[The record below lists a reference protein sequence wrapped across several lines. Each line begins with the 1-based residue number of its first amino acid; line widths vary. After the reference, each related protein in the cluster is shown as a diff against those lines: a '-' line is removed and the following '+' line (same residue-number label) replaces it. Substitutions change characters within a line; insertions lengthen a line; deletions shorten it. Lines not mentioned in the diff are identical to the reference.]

1 MRAIWT
7 GSIAFGLVNIP
18 VKMYSGSET
27 HDGLDLHMLHREDHA
42 PIRYARVCRQDGKE
56 VPYQD
61 IVKGYEYQ
69 EGDYIVLTQADFK
82 KADARKTKSLEI
94 RQFADEAEIDSR
106 YYDKP
111 YYLEPAKGA
120 ERAYALLREAL
131 AKANK
136 VALVK
141 YAMRARDNMGAI
153 KTIGNALVL
162 NQMRFPADVRNPSE
176 LNLPELDLASEAEL
190 AMAGSLVDQQT
201 KPFIAEDWHDEY
213 TEKLEE
219 VIEEKASGRTPI
231 KHGSEP
237 EPTKVKDLM
246 SALRESL
253 EKQKA

>member
-18 VKMYSGSET
+18 VKMYSGSES
-27 HDGLDLHMLHREDHA
+27 HDGLHLHMLHRTDNS
-42 PIRYARVCRQDGKE
+42 PVRYARICRKDGTE
-56 VPYQD
+56 LAYDD

-69 EGDYIVLTQADFK
+69 DGDYVTLSSEDFK

-94 RQFADEAEIDSR
+94 YQFADEAEIDSR

-131 AKANK
+131 EKSKK

-141 YAMRARDNMGAI
+141 YAMRARDNMGAV

-162 NQMRFPADVRNPSE
+162 NQMRFPADVRSPGE
-176 LNLPELDLASEAEL
+176 LNLPDKNIASEAEL
-190 AMAGSLVDQQT
+190 SMAESLVKQQT

-219 VIEEKASGRTPI
+219 VIEEKA
-231 KHGSEP
+231 HGQAPKGHGKEP

-246 SALRESL
+246 SALQESL
-253 EKQKA
+253 E